1 MRTQTLVGEEEMAVV
16 GTGDATLVSFVD
28 DNVEQLQVAVLGVGV
43 ITLDVDTAVAGEP
56 SLGLA
61 SVPSGQG

>member
-1 MRTQTLVGEEEMAVV
+1 MGEEEMAVV

-43 ITLDVDTAVAGEP
+43 VSRDVDIAAAGKP
-56 SLGLA
+56 SWA
-61 SVPSGQG
+61 